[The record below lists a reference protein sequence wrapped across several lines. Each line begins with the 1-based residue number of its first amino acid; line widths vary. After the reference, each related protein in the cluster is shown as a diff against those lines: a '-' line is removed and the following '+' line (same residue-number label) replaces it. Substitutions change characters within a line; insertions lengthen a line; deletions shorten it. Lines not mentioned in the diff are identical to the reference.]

1 MLEHTSVQQ
10 PISMEQLTV
19 EMLLSRLQVRQFL
32 STVEIIDCRITGELT
47 SVSTVQSRI
56 NLLKNKNSTV
66 WIAGNKTT
74 LLFRVQVNSFSNRNI
89 TVQTAAMPKSFN
101 NRNSPLQISGR
112 QSFVNNG
119 NVTVQIDGQLK
130 SITGT
135 WLFKLLISQLTVF
148 IWL

>member
-1 MLEHTSVQQ
+1 
-10 PISMEQLTV
+10 
-19 EMLLSRLQVRQFL
+19 MLLSRLQVRQFL

-56 NLLKNKNSTV
+56 NLLKNKNTTV
-66 WIAGNKTT
+66 WIAGNKNT
-74 LLFRVQVNSFSNRNI
+74 LFRVQVNSFSNRNI

-112 QSFVNNG
+112 QSFVNKG
-119 NVTVQIDGQLK
+119 NITVQIDSQLK
-130 SITGT
+130 SITGI

-148 IWL
+148 DLISAHFPISAQYDNV